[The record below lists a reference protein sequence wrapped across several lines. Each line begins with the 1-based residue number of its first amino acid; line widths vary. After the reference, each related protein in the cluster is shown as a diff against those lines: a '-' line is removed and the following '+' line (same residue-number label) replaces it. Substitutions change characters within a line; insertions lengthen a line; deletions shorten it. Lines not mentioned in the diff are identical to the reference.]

1 MAAPP
6 AEPVDVAE
14 AALPV
19 PISLPRPAYT
29 DPYAPTLFA
38 SLTSPLPKTR
48 PVRAALPLA
57 RTALIGIHS
66 LTTGRK
72 ALLRLP
78 GGGYRSVA
86 VGDVV
91 EGWRVSMI
99 GTDAMRITRS
109 GEDRTFALVSR

>member
-1 MAAPP
+1 MAA
-6 AEPVDVAE
+6 
-14 AALPV
+14 AASPV
-19 PISLPRPAYT
+19 PIPLPRPAYT
-29 DPYAPTLFA
+29 DPYAPTKFA

-72 ALLRLP
+72 ALLRLAN
-78 GGGYRSVA
+78 GGYRTVA

-91 EGWRVSMI
+91 GGWRVSMI
-99 GTDAMRITRS
+99 GADAMRVSRG